1 MTRGRKI
8 AFGLAVFLFVYTAC
22 LAVGLLWLETRS
34 SRELLDKLA
43 LARPGVPLSE
53 ISDRLGTKMR
63 ECNRVTDI
71 LIWGSVKDEVF
82 CRGKRLSMFCAT
94 TPPCR
99 AIEVYTDANDVIVY
113 ATWQQL

>member
-8 AFGLAVFLFVYTAC
+8 VFGLAAFLLAYAVC
-22 LAVGLLWLETRS
+22 LVVGLLWLETRS

-43 LARPGVPLSE
+43 LARLGVPLSE

-63 ECNRVTDI
+63 ECNRVGDV
-71 LIWGSVKDEVF
+71 LVWGSVKDEVF
-82 CRGKRLSMFCAT
+82 CRGKRLTVFYAT

-99 AIEVYTDANDVIVY
+99 AIEVYTDANDVIVW